1 MDDSNSANGF
11 ADAMLVD
18 PLSAQNTIVPAKV
31 SLTTKSVPK
40 KAATKPKKL
49 AKQTTKRKGGRR

>member
-40 KAATKPKKL
+40 KAAAKPK
-49 AKQTTKRKGGRR
+49 